1 MSSARVVAVT
11 GATGFLGVHLIAAL
25 AGEGVRIRILARR
38 SGRHEV
44 WRDLDLDIIS
54 GGLDDAGALER
65 LVTGADAVVHAAGLI
80 KARDRPAF
88 LQTNRDGTRAVAET
102 TRRCAPEARFVAIS
116 SLAAREPQLSDYA
129 FSKHAGEDAAQIA
142 YAEVPDR
149 LVIVRPPAIYG
160 PWDPETLAIF
170 KAASQPVIPVFG
182 SGRAAIMH
190 VTDAAASIARLAL
203 NAAVA
208 GLYALADTNP
218 DGYGIQDIMN
228 EAARAA
234 GNDHPRFIRV
244 PDGILLAAAKAT
256 TAWGAVRRRTPI
268 FTVGKVR
275 EMLHADWTVTPAELL
290 PQEIYRSKIGIS
302 EGFRETVDWYRSAGW
317 LPR

>member
-1 MSSARVVAVT
+1 VTSAQVVAVT
-11 GATGFLGVHLIAAL
+11 GATGFLGVHLIKAL
-25 AGEGVRIRILARR
+25 AGEGVRIRILSRH
-38 SGRHEV
+38 SNRHEA
-44 WRDLDLDIIS
+44 WRDIDLDIIP
-54 GGLDDAGALER
+54 GRLEDAGALER
-65 LVTGADAVVHAAGLI
+65 LAAGADAIVHAAGLI
-80 KARDRPAF
+80 KARDRAAF

-102 TRRCAPEARFVAIS
+102 TRRSAPDARFIAIS

-142 YAEVPDR
+142 YADAPDR

-160 PWDPETLAIF
+160 PWDRETLAIF

-190 VTDAAASIARLAL
+190 VTDAAASIARLAVD
-203 NAAVA
+203 AGVA
-208 GLYALADTNP
+208 GHYALADTNP
-218 DGYGIQDIMN
+218 DGYGIQDIMD

-234 GNDHPRFIRV
+234 GNDHPRFIRL
-244 PDGILLAAAKAT
+244 PDSILLAAAKAT
-256 TAWGAVRRRTPI
+256 TAWGVVRRRTPI

-275 EMLHADWTVTPAELL
+275 EMLHADWGVTPAELL

-302 EGFRETVDWYRSAGW
+302 EGFRETVAWYRSAGW
-317 LPR
+317 LR

>member
-1 MSSARVVAVT
+1 MTSAHVVAVT
-11 GATGFLGVHLIAAL
+11 GATGFLGGHLIAAL

-38 SGRHEV
+38 GGRHDA
-44 WRDLDLDIIS
+44 WRDIDLDIIPGS
-54 GGLDDAGALER
+54 LEDAGARER

-80 KARDRPAF
+80 KARDRAAF

-102 TRRCAPEARFVAIS
+102 TRRCAPGARFITIS

-142 YAEVPDR
+142 YADAPGR

-160 PWDPETLAIF
+160 PGDRETLAIF

-182 SGRAAIMH
+182 SGRSAILH
-190 VTDAAASIARLAL
+190 VTDAAAAIARLAV
-203 NAAVA
+203 NAGAA
-208 GLYALADTNP
+208 GHYALADTNP
-218 DGYGIQDIMN
+218 DGYGIQDILS

-244 PDGILLAAAKAT
+244 PDRILLAAAKAT
-256 TAWGAVRRRTPI
+256 TAWGVVRRRTPI

-275 EMLHADWTVTPAELL
+275 EMVHTDWAVTPAELL
-290 PQEIYRSKIGIS
+290 PEEIYRSKIGIS
-302 EGFRETVDWYRSAGW
+302 DGFRETVAWYRSAGW
-317 LPR
+317 LR